1 MKKFFFKIC
10 IVLIFNIVP
19 FKIAYGDVFIVAKVN
34 QEIITNID
42 VDFEKK
48 YLVSLNPNLKKL
60 DQNRITEYA
69 KNSLINEK
77 IKKIEIEKKFEIM
90 QNNSMIDKI
99 ITDLYSGIGIS
110 NINEFEKHLRDFGIN
125 LDLVKKKISIEIAWN
140 DYIFTK
146 YGKSVQIDENKI
158 RNKIKELS
166 KKNNIENFLLS
177 EIIFTVNEGE
187 NLESKFMEIKN
198 SIEMIGF
205 EESAKIY
212 SVSESRKNGGK
223 IGWVYKSQLS
233 NKISNEIENINVGEL
248 TNPITTAGGFI
259 LLKINEKKNE
269 LIEVNEEEEFKKAVV
284 FERNRQLTMYST
296 LQYKRAYNKAFINE
310 F

>member
-1 MKKFFFKIC
+1 MKKYFLLNLVFLFILNFK
-10 IVLIFNIVP
+10 LASAEIFIEA
-19 FKIAYGDVFIVAKVN
+19 KIN
-34 QEIITNID
+34 NEIISNID
-42 VDFEKK
+42 VKNEKN
-48 YLVSLNPNLKKL
+48 YLLALNPNLRSLSDK
-60 DQNRITEYA
+60 DINRYA
-69 KNSLINEK
+69 KDSLVNEK
-77 IKKIEIEKKFEIM
+77 IKKIEIEEQFEIM
-90 QNNSMIDKI
+90 QNNDMIDKI

-110 NINEFEKHLRDFGIN
+110 NINEFENHLRNFNIN
-125 LDLVKKKISIEIAWN
+125 LDLVKRKISIEIAWN

-146 YGKSVQIDENKI
+146 YNKLVQIDEKKI
-158 RNKIKELS
+158 KNKIKELS

-198 SIEMIGF
+198 SIEKIGF

-212 SVSESRKNGGK
+212 SVSESKKDGGK
-223 IGWVYKSQLS
+223 IGWIYKSQLS
-233 NKISNEIENINVGEL
+233 SKISNEIEKINIGEL

-269 LIEVNEEEEFKKAVV
+269 LIEIDEKEEFQKAVN
-284 FERNRQLTMYST
+284 FEKNRQLTMYST

>member
-1 MKKFFFKIC
+1 MK
-10 IVLIFNIVP
+10 
-19 FKIAYGDVFIVAKVN
+19 
-34 QEIITNID
+34 
-42 VDFEKK
+42 KK
-48 YLVSLNPNLKKL
+48 YLLLTLIFSIILSFELVSAEIFIQAKINNEIISNLDVKKEKNYLLALNPNLRNLSDK
-60 DQNRITEYA
+60 DINRYA
-69 KNSLINEK
+69 KDSLVNEK

-99 ITDLYSGIGIS
+99 VVDLYSGIGIS
-110 NINEFEKHLRDFGIN
+110 NIDEFEKHLRNFDIN

-146 YGKSVQIDENKI
+146 YGESVQIDENKI

-166 KKNNIENFLLS
+166 KRNKVENFLLS
-177 EIIFTVNEGE
+177 EIIFTINEGE

-198 SIEMIGF
+198 SVEKIGF

-269 LIEVNEEEEFKKAVV
+269 LIKINEEEEFKKAVV

>member
-1 MKKFFFKIC
+1 MKKYFLLS
-10 IVLIFNIVP
+10 LIFLLILN
-19 FKIAYGDVFIVAKVN
+19 FKLASAEIFIQSKIN
-34 QEIITNID
+34 NEIISNID
-42 VDFEKK
+42 IKNEKN
-48 YLVSLNPNLKKL
+48 YLLALNPNLKNLSNK
-60 DQNRITEYA
+60 DINRYA
-69 KNSLINEK
+69 KDSLVNEK
-77 IKKIEIEKKFEIM
+77 IKKIEIEKHFEIL
-90 QNNSMIDKI
+90 QNDIMIGKI
-99 ITDLYSGIGIS
+99 ISDLYSNIGIS
-110 NINEFEKHLRDFGIN
+110 NINEFENYLRDFNVN

-146 YGKSVQIDENKI
+146 YNKLVQINEKNI

-166 KKNNIENFLLS
+166 KKNNVENLLLS

-212 SVSESRKNGGK
+212 SVSESKKDGGK
-223 IGWVYKSQLS
+223 VGWVYKSQLS
-233 NKISNEIENINVGEL
+233 NKILNEIKKTNVGEL

-259 LLKINEKKNE
+259 LLKINEKKNQLVE
-269 LIEVNEEEEFKKAVV
+269 IDEEEEFKKAVN
-284 FERNRQLTMYST
+284 FEKNRQLTMYST

>member
-1 MKKFFFKIC
+1 MKKYFLLS
-10 IVLIFNIVP
+10 LIFLSILN
-19 FKIAYGDVFIVAKVN
+19 FKLASAEIFIQAKIN
-34 QEIITNID
+34 NEIISNID
-42 VDFEKK
+42 IKNEKN
-48 YLVSLNPNLKKL
+48 YLLALNPNLKSLSNK
-60 DQNRITEYA
+60 DINRYA
-69 KNSLINEK
+69 KDSLVNEK
-77 IKKIEIEKKFEIM
+77 VKKIEIEKHFEIL
-90 QNNSMIDKI
+90 QNDIMIEKI
-99 ITDLYSGIGIS
+99 ISDLYSNIGIS
-110 NINEFEKHLRDFGIN
+110 NINEFENYLSDFNID
-125 LDLVKKKISIEIAWN
+125 LDFVKKKISIEIAWN

-146 YGKSVQIDENKI
+146 YKTSVQINEKNI

-166 KKNNIENFLLS
+166 KKNNVENLLLS

-212 SVSESRKNGGK
+212 SVSESKKDGGK
-223 IGWVYKSQLS
+223 VGWVYKSQLS
-233 NKISNEIENINVGEL
+233 DKISNEIKKINVGEF

-259 LLKINEKKNE
+259 LLKINEKKNQLVE
-269 LIEVNEEEEFKKAVV
+269 IDEEKEFNKAII
-284 FERNRQLTMYST
+284 FEKNRQLTMYST

>member
-1 MKKFFFKIC
+1 MKKYFLIT
-10 IVLIFNIVP
+10 LIFLLISNI
-19 FKIAYGDVFIVAKVN
+19 KYAGAEVFIQAKIN
-34 QEIITNID
+34 NEIISNID
-42 VDFEKK
+42 VKNEKN
-48 YLVSLNPNLKKL
+48 YLLALNPKL
-60 DQNRITEYA
+60 RSLSNKDINRYA
-69 KNSLINEK
+69 KDSLVNEK
-77 IKKIEIEKKFEIM
+77 IKKIEIEKQFEII
-90 QNNSMIDKI
+90 QNNNMIDKI
-99 ITDLYSGIGIS
+99 IADLYSGIGIL
-110 NINEFEKHLRDFGIN
+110 NVDEFEKHLKNFNIN

-146 YGKSVQIDENKI
+146 YNKLIQIDEKKI

-166 KKNNIENFLLS
+166 KKNEIENFLLS

-187 NLESKFMEIKN
+187 NLDSKFMEIKN
-198 SIEMIGF
+198 SIEKIGF

-212 SVSESRKNGGK
+212 SVSESKNDGGK

-233 NKISNEIENINVGEL
+233 NKISNEIEKKNVGEL

-269 LIEVNEEEEFKKAVV
+269 LIEIDEEQEFKKAIN
-284 FERNRQLTMYST
+284 FEKNRQLTMYST

>member
-1 MKKFFFKIC
+1 MKKYYLLT
-10 IVLIFNIVP
+10 LIFLLILN
-19 FKIAYGDVFIVAKVN
+19 FKLAKAEIFIQAKIN
-34 QEIITNID
+34 NEIISNID
-42 VDFEKK
+42 VKNEKN
-48 YLVSLNPNLKKL
+48 YLLALNPKL
-60 DQNRITEYA
+60 RGLSNKDINRYA
-69 KNSLINEK
+69 KDSLVNEK
-77 IKKIEIEKKFEIM
+77 IKKIEIEKKFEII
-90 QNNSMIDKI
+90 QNNNMVNKI
-99 ITDLYSGIGIS
+99 IKDLYSGIGIS
-110 NINEFEKHLRDFGIN
+110 NINEFEKHLKNFNIN

-146 YGKSVQIDENKI
+146 YNKLVQIDEKKI

-166 KKNNIENFLLS
+166 KKNNVENFLLS

-187 NLESKFMEIKN
+187 NLDSKFMEIKN
-198 SIEMIGF
+198 SIEKIGF

-212 SVSESRKNGGK
+212 SVSESKNDGGK
-223 IGWVYKSQLS
+223 IGWIYKPQLS
-233 NKISNEIENINVGEL
+233 NKITNEIEKINVGGL

-269 LIEVNEEEEFKKAVV
+269 LIEIDEEQEFKKAVN
-284 FERNRQLTMYST
+284 FEKNRQLTMYST

>member
-1 MKKFFFKIC
+1 MKKYFLLT
-10 IVLIFNIVP
+10 LIFLLILN
-19 FKIAYGDVFIVAKVN
+19 FKLAKAEIFIQAKIN
-34 QEIITNID
+34 NEIISNID
-42 VDFEKK
+42 VKNEKN
-48 YLVSLNPNLKKL
+48 YLLALNPNLRSLSNK
-60 DQNRITEYA
+60 DINRYA
-69 KNSLINEK
+69 KDSLVNEK
-77 IKKIEIEKKFEIM
+77 IKKIEIEKKFEII
-90 QNNSMIDKI
+90 QNNNMVNKI
-99 ITDLYSGIGIS
+99 IKDLYSGIGIS
-110 NINEFEKHLRDFGIN
+110 NINEFEKHLKNFNIN

-146 YGKSVQIDENKI
+146 YNKLVQIDEKKI

-166 KKNNIENFLLS
+166 KKNNVENFLLS

-187 NLESKFMEIKN
+187 NLDSKFMEIKN
-198 SIEMIGF
+198 SIEKIGF

-212 SVSESRKNGGK
+212 SVSESKNDGGK
-223 IGWVYKSQLS
+223 IGWIYKPQLS
-233 NKISNEIENINVGEL
+233 NKIKNEIEKINVGGL

-269 LIEVNEEEEFKKAVV
+269 LIEIDEEQEFKKAVN
-284 FERNRQLTMYST
+284 FEKNRQLTMYST

>member
-1 MKKFFFKIC
+1 MKKYFLLS
-10 IVLIFNIVP
+10 LIFLSILN
-19 FKIAYGDVFIVAKVN
+19 FKLASAEIFIQAKIN
-34 QEIITNID
+34 NEIISNID
-42 VDFEKK
+42 IKNEKN
-48 YLVSLNPNLKKL
+48 YLLALNPNLKSLSNK
-60 DQNRITEYA
+60 DINRYA
-69 KNSLINEK
+69 KDSLVNEK
-77 IKKIEIEKKFEIM
+77 IKKIEIENHFEIL
-90 QNNSMIDKI
+90 QNDSMIDKI
-99 ITDLYSGIGIS
+99 ISDLYSNIGIS
-110 NINEFEKHLRDFGIN
+110 NIGDFENYLSDFNIN
-125 LDLVKKKISIEIAWN
+125 LDFVKKKISIEIAWN

-146 YGKSVQIDENKI
+146 YNKLVQINEKNI

-166 KKNNIENFLLS
+166 KKNNVENLLLS

-212 SVSESRKNGGK
+212 SVSESKKDGGK
-223 IGWVYKSQLS
+223 VGWVYKSQLS
-233 NKISNEIENINVGEL
+233 DKISNEIKKINVGEL

-259 LLKINEKKNE
+259 LLKINEKKNQLVE
-269 LIEVNEEEEFKKAVV
+269 IDEEKEFNKAII
-284 FERNRQLTMYST
+284 FEKNRQLTMYST

>member
-1 MKKFFFKIC
+1 MK
-10 IVLIFNIVP
+10 
-19 FKIAYGDVFIVAKVN
+19 
-34 QEIITNID
+34 
-42 VDFEKK
+42 KK
-48 YLVSLNPNLKKL
+48 YLLLTLIFSIILSFELVSAEIFIQAKINNEIISNLDVKKEKNYLLALNPNLRNLSDK
-60 DQNRITEYA
+60 DINRYA
-69 KNSLINEK
+69 KDSLVNEK

-99 ITDLYSGIGIS
+99 VVDLYSGIGIS
-110 NINEFEKHLRDFGIN
+110 NIDEFEKHLRNFDIN

-146 YGKSVQIDENKI
+146 YGESVQIDENKI

-233 NKISNEIENINVGEL
+233 SKILNEIEEINVGQS

-269 LIEVNEEEEFKKAVV
+269 LIKIDEEEEFKKAVV

-296 LQYKRAYNKAFINE
+296 LQYKRAYNEAFINE